1 MIQHAEVR
9 ERLELAALEPGGL
22 DRLTAGDAAD
32 AALLAGHLAGCPSC
46 LRELD
51 RLRRSTAILR
61 DVIAAEPPAELRER
75 TLALVRELGV
85 PRGSAAAGGM
95 APASGMAPAGIGG
108 AAIPTAIRPGST
120 QPTAEEDPGTG
131 RPDDPAA
138 SRPDIRPR
146 ELRRRVAWLASI
158 AAAVVLSVVATAALV
173 GASANE
179 EVAALAK
186 VASWNV
192 GIASAGDGRHVS
204 LQAAAGSP
212 AGSARGELTFA
223 RSTGA
228 LVVVVKD
235 LAAPTDGREYR
246 CWLQARDGTR
256 TRVGRMDFAG
266 GVSYWVGNVSALA
279 SATPGTTFGIS
290 LVDSAGDPVGGGS
303 GAAVLVG
310 EL

>member
-1 MIQHAEVR
+1 V
-9 ERLELAALEPGGL
+9 
-22 DRLTAGDAAD
+22 
-32 AALLAGHLAGCPSC
+32 
-46 LRELD
+46 
-51 RLRRSTAILR
+51 
-61 DVIAAEPPAELRER
+61 
-75 TLALVRELGV
+75 
-85 PRGSAAAGGM
+85 
-95 APASGMAPAGIGG
+95 
-108 AAIPTAIRPGST
+108 
-120 QPTAEEDPGTG
+120 
-131 RPDDPAA
+131 

-146 ELRRRVAWLASI
+146 ELRPRVAWLASI

-179 EVAALAK
+179 KVAALAK
-186 VASWNV
+186 VATWDV
-192 GIASAGDGRHVS
+192 GIASAGDGRHVP
-204 LQAAAGSP
+204 LQAPAGSP
-212 AGSARGELTFA
+212 AASARGELTFA

-246 CWLQARDGTR
+246 CWLQAPDGTR

-266 GVSYWVGNVSALA
+266 GISYWVGSVSALA

-290 LVDSAGDPVGGGS
+290 LVDPGGDPA

>member
-75 TLALVRELGV
+75 TLALVREIGV
-85 PRGSAAAGGM
+85 PRGSGAAGGL
-95 APASGMAPAGIGG
+95 APAAGIGR
-108 AAIPTAIRPGST
+108 AAIPTAIRPAGP
-120 QPTAEEDPGTG
+120 QPTVAEDPGAG
-131 RPDDPAA
+131 RSDDPAA
-138 SRPDIRPR
+138 SRPDIRKR

-158 AAAVVLSVVATAALV
+158 AAAVVLSVVATAAFV
-173 GASANE
+173 GTSANE

-192 GIASAGDGRHVS
+192 GIASAADGRHVP

-223 RSTGA
+223 RSTRA

-235 LAAPTDGREYR
+235 LAAPTDGQEYR
-246 CWLQARDGTR
+246 CWLQAPDGTR
-256 TRVGRMDFAG
+256 TRIGRMDFAG
-266 GVSYWVGNVSALA
+266 GISYWVGNVSALA
-279 SATPGTTFGIS
+279 AAMPGTSFGIS
-290 LVDSAGDPVGGGS
+290 LVDRGGDPA

>member
-1 MIQHAEVR
+1 MMQHAEVR

-22 DRLTAGDAAD
+22 DRLTAGDATD

-61 DVIAAEPPAELRER
+61 DVIAAEPSAELRER
-75 TLALVRELGV
+75 TLVLVRELGV
-85 PRGSAAAGGM
+85 PRGSAPAGGVAPAGGM
-95 APASGMAPAGIGG
+95 APAGGIGG
-108 AAIPTAIRPGST
+108 VAIPTAIRPRST
-120 QPTAEEDPGTG
+120 QATLEEDPRAGHS
-131 RPDDPAA
+131 DDVAA
-138 SRPDIRPR
+138 SRPDARRR
-146 ELRRRVAWLASI
+146 ELRRRVAWVASI

-192 GIASAGDGRHVS
+192 GIASAADGRHVP

-266 GVSYWVGNVSALA
+266 GISYWVGNVSALA
-279 SATPGTTFGIS
+279 AATPGTTFGIW
-290 LVDSAGDPVGGGS
+290 LVDRGGDPA

>member
-1 MIQHAEVR
+1 MQHADVR

-32 AALLAGHLAGCPSC
+32 AAVLAGHLAGCPSC
-46 LRELD
+46 LHELD

-61 DVIAAEPPAELRER
+61 EVIAAEPPAELRER
-75 TLALVRELGV
+75 TLAFVREVGV
-85 PRGSAAAGGM
+85 PRGSAAARSPGL
-95 APASGMAPAGIGG
+95 AAVPSEAPAGLGRL
-108 AAIPTAIRPGST
+108 PVGS
-120 QPTAEEDPGTG
+120 DPGAG
-131 RPDDPAA
+131 PPADPVAQSRDARRGDVRRPV
-138 SRPDIRPR
+138 SW
-146 ELRRRVAWLASI
+146 VASI

-173 GASANE
+173 GSRANE
-179 EVAALAK
+179 EVDALAS

-192 GIASAGDGRHVS
+192 GIASAGDGQHVP
-204 LQAAAGSP
+204 LRAAAGSP

-235 LAAPTDGREYR
+235 LAEPPAGREYR
-246 CWLQARDGTR
+246 CWLQAPDGSR

-266 GVSYWVGNVSALA
+266 GISYWVGTVSALA
-279 SATPGTTFGIS
+279 EAAPGTKFEIS
-290 LVDSAGDPVGGGS
+290 LVDRGGDPAGT
-303 GAAVLVG
+303 AVLVG

>member
-1 MIQHAEVR
+1 VR

-75 TLALVRELGV
+75 TLALVRELGA
-85 PRGSAAAGGM
+85 PR
-95 APASGMAPAGIGG
+95 ASAPAGGLAPALAIDG
-108 AAIPTAIRPGST
+108 AAIPSAILPGAT
-120 QPTAEEDPGTG
+120 QPTVEEDPHAGHSDDLAAF
-131 RPDDPAA
+131 RPGA
-138 SRPDIRPR
+138 RRR
-146 ELRRRVAWLASI
+146 ELRRRAAWVASI

-192 GIASAGDGRHVS
+192 GIASAADGRHVP

-228 LVVVVKD
+228 LVVVVRD

-246 CWLQARDGTR
+246 CWLQAPDGTR

-266 GVSYWVGNVSALA
+266 GISYWVGNVSALA
-279 SATPGTTFGIS
+279 AATPGTTFGIS
-290 LVDSAGDPVGGGS
+290 LVDRGGDPA

>member
-1 MIQHAEVR
+1 MMQHAEVR

-22 DRLTAGDAAD
+22 DRLTAGDATD

-46 LRELD
+46 LHELD

-61 DVIAAEPPAELRER
+61 DVIAAELPAELRER

-85 PRGSAAAGGM
+85 PRGSARAD
-95 APASGMAPAGIGG
+95 GIGG
-108 AAIPTAIRPGST
+108 AAIPSAIRPGST
-120 QPTAEEDPGTG
+120 QPTVAEDPRAGHS
-131 RPDDPAA
+131 DDPAA
-138 SRPDIRPR
+138 PRPGARRR
-146 ELRRRVAWLASI
+146 ELRRRVAWVASI

-192 GIASAGDGRHVS
+192 GIASAADGRHVA

-235 LAAPTDGREYR
+235 LAAPTNGREYR
-246 CWLQARDGTR
+246 CWLQAPDGTR

-266 GVSYWVGNVSALA
+266 GISYWVGNVSALA
-279 SATPGTTFGIS
+279 AATPGTTFGIS
-290 LVDSAGDPVGGGS
+290 LVDRDGDPA

>member
-85 PRGSAAAGGM
+85 PRGA
-95 APASGMAPAGIGG
+95 GG
-108 AAIPTAIRPGST
+108 AAIPTAIRPGAT
-120 QPTAEEDPGTG
+120 RPTVAEDPGAN
-131 RPDDPAA
+131 RSDDLAA

-146 ELRRRVAWLASI
+146 EVRRRIAWVASI

-192 GIASAGDGRHVS
+192 GIASAADGRHVP

-246 CWLQARDGTR
+246 CWLQAPDGTR

-266 GVSYWVGNVSALA
+266 GISYWVGNVSALA
-279 SATPGTTFGIS
+279 AATPGSTFGIS
-290 LVDSAGDPVGGGS
+290 LVDSGGDPV

>member
-51 RLRRSTAILR
+51 RLRRSTVILR

-75 TLALVRELGV
+75 TLAMVRELGV
-85 PRGSAAAGGM
+85 PRGSATAGGL
-95 APASGMAPAGIGG
+95 APAGGIDG
-108 AAIPTAIRPGST
+108 AAIPSAILPGAT
-120 QPTAEEDPGTG
+120 QPTVEEDPRAGHS
-131 RPDDPAA
+131 DDLAA
-138 SRPDIRPR
+138 SRPDARRR
-146 ELRRRVAWLASI
+146 ELRRRVAWVASI
-158 AAAVVLSVVATAALV
+158 AAAVVLSVVATTALV

-179 EVAALAK
+179 ETAALAK

-192 GIASAGDGRHVS
+192 GIASAADGRHVP

-212 AGSARGELTFA
+212 AGSPRGELTFA

-246 CWLQARDGTR
+246 CWLQAPDGTR

-266 GVSYWVGNVSALA
+266 GISYWVGNVSALA
-279 SATPGTTFGIS
+279 AATPGTTFGIS
-290 LVDSAGDPVGGGS
+290 LVDRSGDPVGGSS